1 MKKRWVYL
9 LAMLLVVALT
19 AFGAVAEMAEDAEI
33 SFEENVS
40 GILPEDIEMSE
51 DALEIPDDELDVEMQ
66 EEEDIQL
73 ESLELSELDEPA
85 VTEEAALV
93 DNEEGQTAPGTGE
106 SASSSTDDFETVDGV
121 LVKYKGAGGDAEEG
135 HGLHRRLQEQQGHRH
150 RDGHPQGQGEIH
162 GHR

>member
-1 MKKRWVYL
+1 M
-9 LAMLLVVALT
+9 
-19 AFGAVAEMAEDAEI
+19 
-33 SFEENVS
+33 S

-93 DNEEGQTAPGTGE
+93 DNEEGQTAPGQ
-106 SASSSTDDFETVDGV
+106 VN
-121 LVKYKGAGGDAEEG
+121 
-135 HGLHRRLQEQQGHRH
+135 LHLRAQMILKLSMAFW
-150 RDGHPQGQGEIH
+150 
-162 GHR
+162 